1 MKKSLRNSILLLLT
15 AMLLTV
21 SALADSG
28 PKAQLTVK
36 VVNAPSE
43 PYYLDLL
50 EKGDYQGHT
59 YGSGDGDDTYSGLD
73 WSYSEE
79 EIAALDDELL
89 DALRAAVPEGWH
101 ACTAQGTNGAPMW
114 GDLIG
119 SDAGGVRLHSFRY
132 HGVPDTYRIILVT
145 KSGESWVSDTLHR
158 ATLQSSATVDWR
170 RKGPRARRARRSPIA
185 AIFLHAAPHA
195 AHRGRAAARLR
206 LSEPSE
212 LAGVSARE
220 SCDAGRLRALPCR
233 DGAQPRRERLVAAVL
248 SFPLNLSSR
257 AVELPALPP
266 AADGEGPRARGGLRH
281 RRKCLLRDGGAAAHR
296 PAVEVHR
303 QHFLETILRPAR
315 ARKRKEIFSWRPKSY
330 TMPTPF

>member
-59 YGSGDGDDTYSGLD
+59 YGSGDGDDTYSGID

-79 EIAALDDELL
+79 EIATLDDDLL

-119 SDAGGVRLHSFRY
+119 SDAGGARLHTFGY

-158 ATLQSSATVDWR
+158 ATLQSSVTVDWAKR
-170 RKGPRARRARRSPIA
+170 TASAPSAAVAYLLQFFCMLLPTLLIEGVLLYVFGYRSKKSWKRFLLVNLITQGGFAVYLAVTVLNHGVSGWSLLFYIPIELVITLAEVLLDRWLLTEKGK
-185 AIFLHAAPHA
+185 
-195 AHRGRAAARLR
+195 GRAMGYAIVANIHSATVGL
-206 LSEPSE
+206 LLIDP
-212 LAGVSARE
+212 LWKLIVSI
-220 SCDAGRLRALPCR
+220 S
-233 DGAQPRRERLVAAVL
+233 
-248 SFPLNLSSR
+248 
-257 AVELPALPP
+257 
-266 AADGEGPRARGGLRH
+266 
-281 RRKCLLRDGGAAAHR
+281 
-296 PAVEVHR
+296 
-303 QHFLETILRPAR
+303 
-315 ARKRKEIFSWRPKSY
+315 
-330 TMPTPF
+330 

>member
-21 SALADSG
+21 SALANSG

-59 YGSGDGDDTYSGLD
+59 YGSGDGDDTYSGID

-145 KSGESWVSDTLHR
+145 KSGESWVSGVPTP
-158 ATLQSSATVDWR
+158 
-170 RKGPRARRARRSPIA
+170 GNA
-185 AIFLHAAPHA
+185 AIQRDGGLGGENCLRAAGGSGLCAAISVHADPHA
-195 AHRGRAAARLR
+195 AH
-206 LSEPSE
+206 
-212 LAGVSARE
+212 
-220 SCDAGRLRALPCR
+220 
-233 DGAQPRRERLVAAVL
+233 
-248 SFPLNLSSR
+248 
-257 AVELPALPP
+257 
-266 AADGEGPRARGGLRH
+266 
-281 RRKCLLRDGGAAAHR
+281 
-296 PAVEVHR
+296 
-303 QHFLETILRPAR
+303 
-315 ARKRKEIFSWRPKSY
+315 
-330 TMPTPF
+330 

>member
-1 MKKSLRNSILLLLT
+1 MKKSLRFCALLAL
-15 AMLLTV
+15 AAALLTV
-21 SALADSG
+21 SAFADTG
-28 PKAQLTVK
+28 PKAQLKVLVK
-36 VVNAPSE
+36 NAPEE

-158 ATLQSSATVDWR
+158 ATLQSSVRVDWAAKTAAAPSAGVAYALQFLCMLLPTLLIEGALLLAFGYR
-170 RKGPRARRARRSPIA
+170 SRRSWLV
-185 AIFLHAAPHA
+185 FLLVNLVTQGGFA
-195 AHRGRAAARLR
+195 LY
-206 LSEPSE
+206 
-212 LAGVSARE
+212 LAVTVLNHGVSGW
-220 SCDAGRLRALPCR
+220 S
-233 DGAQPRRERLVAAVL
+233 
-248 SFPLNLSSR
+248 
-257 AVELPALPP
+257 
-266 AADGEGPRARGGLRH
+266 
-281 RRKCLLRDGGAAAHR
+281 LL
-296 PAVEVHR
+296 
-303 QHFLETILRPAR
+303 
-315 ARKRKEIFSWRPKSY
+315 FSPH
-330 TMPTPF
+330 

>member
-36 VVNAPSE
+36 VENAPSE

-145 KSGESWVSDTLHR
+145 KSGESWVSGVLHR
-158 ATLQSSATVDWR
+158 ATLQSSATVDW
-170 RKGPRARRARRSPIA
+170 A
-185 AIFLHAAPHA
+185 AKTAAAPSAGVAYALQFIFLK
-195 AHRGRAAARLR
+195 
-206 LSEPSE
+206 
-212 LAGVSARE
+212 VS
-220 SCDAGRLRALPCR
+220 
-233 DGAQPRRERLVAAVL
+233 
-248 SFPLNLSSR
+248 
-257 AVELPALPP
+257 
-266 AADGEGPRARGGLRH
+266 
-281 RRKCLLRDGGAAAHR
+281 
-296 PAVEVHR
+296 
-303 QHFLETILRPAR
+303 T
-315 ARKRKEIFSWRPKSY
+315 
-330 TMPTPF
+330 

>member
-36 VVNAPSE
+36 VENAPSE

-119 SDAGGVRLHSFRY
+119 EPVGSTRLHIFGY
-132 HGVPDTYRIILVT
+132 HGVPDTYRILIVT

-158 ATLQSSATVDWR
+158 ATLQSSATVDWAKR
-170 RKGPRARRARRSPIA
+170 TASAPSAVVAYALQFLCMLIPTLLIEGVLLYVFGYRSKKSWKRFLLVNLITQGGFAVYLAVTVLNHGVSGWSLLFYIPIELVITLAEVLLDRWLLTEKGK
-185 AIFLHAAPHA
+185 
-195 AHRGRAAARLR
+195 GRAMGYAIVANIHSATVGL
-206 LSEPSE
+206 LLIDP
-212 LAGVSARE
+212 LWKLIVSI
-220 SCDAGRLRALPCR
+220 S
-233 DGAQPRRERLVAAVL
+233 
-248 SFPLNLSSR
+248 
-257 AVELPALPP
+257 
-266 AADGEGPRARGGLRH
+266 
-281 RRKCLLRDGGAAAHR
+281 
-296 PAVEVHR
+296 
-303 QHFLETILRPAR
+303 
-315 ARKRKEIFSWRPKSY
+315 
-330 TMPTPF
+330 